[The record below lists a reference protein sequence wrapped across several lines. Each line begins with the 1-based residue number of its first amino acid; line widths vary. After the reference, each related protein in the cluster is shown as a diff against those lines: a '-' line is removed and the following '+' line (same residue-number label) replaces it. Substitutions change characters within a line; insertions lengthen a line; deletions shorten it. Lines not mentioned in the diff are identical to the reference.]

1 MTGKSKGLTIFD
13 TAGAPWLSFTY
24 KININAYSPS
34 AGFPGKFVLG
44 ERKFIY
50 YYLGMNYLIH
60 FITVK
65 N

>member
-1 MTGKSKGLTIFD
+1 MTGKSKGLTILD

-24 KININAYSPS
+24 KINSNAYSPS
-34 AGFPGKFVLG
+34 AGFLGKFVLG

-50 YYLGMNYLIH
+50 YCLGMNYLIH

-65 N
+65 H